1 MNAPSR
7 PRFGRGFPLVQRLL
21 VGRNPLTGRKY
32 RLVPM
37 AILAGALV
45 LAGCGVKG
53 PLEPPPGTQNTASPN
68 PLQTSVVPDRP
79 GETVTSTQTQTA
91 TSKAFTSPLGKE
103 EPGKKKRIRQ
113 GNVPISS
120 PAKKPD
126 RDFILD
132 DLL

>member
-1 MNAPSR
+1 
-7 PRFGRGFPLVQRLL
+7 
-21 VGRNPLTGRKY
+21 
-32 RLVPM
+32 M

-68 PLQTSVVPDRP
+68 PLQTTVVPDRA
-79 GETVTSTQTQTA
+79 GESVTSTQTQTA
-91 TSKAFTSPLGKE
+91 TSKAFASPLGKE
-103 EPGKKKRIRQ
+103 ESGKKKRHRQ

-120 PAKKPD
+120 PSQKPD